1 MSNKSLHQLYTE
13 HTGKVSDKWSLY
25 LSEYDRLF
33 NSYRDK
39 PIRLLEIGIQNGGSL
54 EIWSKFFKNASAFIG
69 CDINPDCE
77 LLNYDDSRIEII
89 IGDANSPEV
98 RERLLQLSPQFDIIV
113 DDGSHLSS
121 DIIKSFVLYFPL
133 LAEGGVFIV
142 EDLHC
147 SYWSQFEGG
156 LFDPYSSISL
166 FKHLADVINHEH
178 WGIPKARSDILH
190 GIFMKYDCEISA
202 DVLSQVHSVE
212 FINSM
217 CVIRKA
223 TTTHNGLG
231 NRVIAGSIELVVPRL
246 KSKIQEPN
254 SIFEQSDN
262 PWSTRSK
269 PPGEEIQL
277 TGQLLTNAQ
286 RQNAHLNHTVAERDG
301 QITNLNLTVAE
312 LDGQITNLNLNVAE
326 LNGQIANLNL
336 TLAERDMQIIYLNKV
351 VAEMYNST
359 SWRLTSPMR
368 STVLFFKRIN
378 NLIKKIKL
386 AIQHSNG
393 IINLILKTFFIFHK
407 EGFDGIRN
415 RLSII
420 QIPKKKNKNLDLELI
435 KKSDAIPEILR
446 IEFDSTS
453 NKYVDY
459 QKKPPISPLVKLIA
473 FYLPQFHPFPEND
486 AWWGKGFTEWTN
498 VGKAQP
504 NFTGHY
510 QPHCPIHQGYY
521 DLRIPEVMEE
531 QAKLA
536 KEYGVHG
543 FSYYFYWFG
552 GKVLMDKPLE
562 MMLSNKNVDI
572 PFCLTWANENWTR
585 RWDGQENEILISQNH
600 SDEDSLAFIRYLMKF
615 FKDERYICVDGKPV
629 LIIYRANLI
638 PNIAATAKIWRNELI
653 LNGFPDLYLI
663 SAQTFGIGSPEPFDF
678 DAAVQFYPHNINPI
692 DINNDVNI
700 INPDYIG
707 KIYSYDQ
714 LVANAIK
721 HKEPDYKLFRSAMLS
736 WDNTARK
743 KNNSYIF
750 HNFSLLKYKQ
760 WLSSLASRVYLNPKY
775 SNDEKLVFVNA
786 WNEWAEGTHLE
797 PDQKFGYGYLQT
809 TYDVMC
815 NYEAAIQLDKNNTS
829 SVINK
834 NECAVILHLYYED
847 LWSSIRSYLLN
858 AFEDQPFDLYV
869 SVTTQAG
876 YKKVILD
883 FPNAYV
889 ELVENRGR
897 DILPFIR
904 MLKIIDKSSYKSV
917 CKIHSK
923 RSIYRV
929 DGDAIREEILNQLL
943 GSKEHVNDIISRF
956 KNNEKLGIVVPQKY
970 LFAHDDYNMT
980 HNINQVNNLAKYL
993 KLKFEYFVFPA
1004 GSMFWFSPK
1013 SLDLLLE
1020 LDDAFFD
1027 IELGLADGT
1036 YAHAIERLFCN
1047 IVKHS
1052 NYLVESC

>member
-54 EIWSKFFKNASAFIG
+54 EIWSKFFKNASALIG
-69 CDINPDCE
+69 CDINSDCG

-89 IGDANSPEV
+89 IGDVNSPEV
-98 RERLLQLSPQFDIIV
+98 REQLLQLSPQFDIIV

-121 DIIKSFVLYFPL
+121 DIIKSFALYFPL
-133 LAEGGVFIV
+133 VAEGGVFIV

-166 FKHLADVINHEH
+166 FKHLADVINHQH
-178 WGIPKARSDILH
+178 WGIPKARSDILR
-190 GIFMKYDCEISA
+190 GIFTKYDCEISA

-223 TTTHNGLG
+223 TTTQNGLG

-246 KSKIQEPN
+246 KSKIHEPY
-254 SIFEQSDN
+254 SIFEQFDN

-277 TGQLLTNAQ
+277 TEQLLTNAQ
-286 RQNAHLNHTVAERDG
+286 RQITNLNLTVAERDG
-301 QITNLNLTVAE
+301 QITNLNHTVAE
-312 LDGQITNLNLNVAE
+312 RDGQI
-326 LNGQIANLNL
+326 INLNL
-336 TLAERDMQIIYLNKV
+336 TVAERDMQIIQLNKV

-368 STVLFFKRIN
+368 STVLFFKEIN
-378 NLIKKIKL
+378 NLIKKINNLIKKINL
-386 AIQHSNG
+386 AIKHSNG
-393 IINLILKTFFIFHK
+393 IINLIQKTFFVFQN
-407 EGFDGIRN
+407 EGIDGIRN

-420 QIPKKKNKNLDLELI
+420 QIPIKRKKNLDSDLI

-453 NKYVDY
+453 NKYIDY
-459 QKKPPISPLVKLIA
+459 QKNPPISPIVKLIA

-504 NFTGHY
+504 NFSGHY
-510 QPHCPIHQGYY
+510 QPHCPIHNGYY
-521 DLRIPEVMEE
+521 DLRVPEVMEE

-536 KEYGVHG
+536 KEYGVYG

-552 GKVLMDKPLE
+552 GKILMDKPLE
-562 MMLSNKNVDI
+562 MMLSNKNVAM

-600 SDEDSLAFIRYLMKF
+600 SDEDSLAFIRHLLKY
-615 FKDERYICVDGKPV
+615 FKDERYICIDGKPV

-638 PNIAATAKIWRNELI
+638 PNIASTVKIWRNELV
-653 LNGFPDLYLI
+653 LNGFPGLYLI
-663 SAQTFGIGSPEPFDF
+663 SAQTFGISTPEPFEF
-678 DAAVQFYPHNINPI
+678 DAAVEFHPHNSKSGN
-692 DINNDVNI
+692 INNEVDI
-700 INPDYIG
+700 INPDYTGQIF
-707 KIYSYDQ
+707 SYDQ
-714 LVANAIK
+714 VVENAIIS
-721 HKEPDYKLFRSAMLS
+721 KEPDYKLFRSAMLS

-743 KNNSYIF
+743 KNNSHIF
-750 HNFSLLKYKQ
+750 HGFSLLKYKQ
-760 WLSSLASRVYLNPKY
+760 WLSSLVNKVYSNPKY

-809 TYDVMC
+809 TYDVIC
-815 NYEAAIQLDKNNTS
+815 NYDAAIYSDKKKTIPIKRKS
-829 SVINK
+829 
-834 NECAVILHLYYED
+834 ECAVILHLYYED
-847 LWSSIRSYLLN
+847 LWPSIRSYLLSG
-858 AFEDQPFDLYV
+858 FEDQPFDLYV
-869 SVTTQAG
+869 SITTLSG
-876 YKKVILD
+876 YTKVITD
-883 FPNAYV
+883 FPSAYV

-897 DILPFIR
+897 DVLPFIR
-904 MLKIIDKSSYKSV
+904 MLRIINNFGYIAI

-923 RSIYRV
+923 RSIYRA
-929 DGDAIREEILNQLL
+929 DGDEIRNDIFKELIGSAYKVNEIL
-943 GSKEHVNDIISRF
+943 SYF
-956 KNNEKLGIVVPQKY
+956 KNNSKIGMIVPKKY
-970 LFAHDDYNMT
+970 LISHTNHNMLFD
-980 HNINQVNNLAKYL
+980 IKIVESISQFL
-993 KLKFEYFVFPA
+993 KIKFQYSVFPA

-1013 SLDLLLE
+1013 SLDLLLK
-1020 LDDAFFD
+1020 LDDTFFD

-1036 YAHAIERLFCN
+1036 SAHAIERLFCN